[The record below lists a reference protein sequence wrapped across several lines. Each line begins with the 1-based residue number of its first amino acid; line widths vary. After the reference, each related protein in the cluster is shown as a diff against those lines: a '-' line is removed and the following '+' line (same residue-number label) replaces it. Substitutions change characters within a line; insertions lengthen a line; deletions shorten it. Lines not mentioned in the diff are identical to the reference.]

1 VGSNHQDIQPTHS
14 GPLQLSEENG
24 QQKHI
29 EPYMEPSY
37 REHVSGHLGNPRRT
51 VTHHP
56 QPPAAPLP
64 EGPNVVPPP
73 ATYTQPAT
81 YMGQAGA
88 AGSARQPA
96 GQQQRAGQYPAVWP
110 PQASRGYPPYQPNQ
124 PYPNGST
131 NPYYQQPYASYQGQA
146 WNGYSY
152 PPTYNGYPGYPG
164 TPYPYPYPYNGA
176 YGSYAQPY
184 GYYGYGYYQAQP
196 KPKGSTYQRVIAIIA
211 LIFSSIAIFIGL
223 ACMGLLTL
231 TVIGISMQNLNAT
244 QTASAFSGIALLT
257 SLTLSGVGGGSFGL
271 WHSIRALMRRPSI
284 EFKLPSLQLKFP
296 ATAELRERW
305 QSSSAR
311 RWQQAMISGNKLLVK
326 VPWFVVFL
334 LLYVIMIAIGLSVRG
349 NAQIASDTWLTI
361 LLIGLSGLLPALTV
375 MTLGAWRTHNP
386 SDTHWPTTWRHFAM
400 SLISGATSAIL
411 FAMILEAI
419 LEIVVSLGFGHINAF
434 QLSDP
439 NAPLPKDIHVIL
451 YMIILLSVIAP
462 FVEEGVKPLA
472 VITMLGRINSAAEA
486 FTMGMACGIGFDLIE
501 TSSYIGMGYSN
512 WVDIA
517 IERSSAGLL
526 HSFGA
531 GMTALGWYLLT
542 HRDSLPKRR
551 VLIAFG
557 CMLYAVLQ
565 HATWNA
571 SFLFSYLPAPV
582 GPYIQNGVITIGSY
596 QLPAELIIYAIETAL
611 MLIFLWF
618 VTGKLRRLSSPRK
631 SETPQQVPQATNVP
645 PQFPGNNQPDPQGSY
660 PQPVR
665 S

>member
-1 VGSNHQDIQPTHS
+1 M
-14 GPLQLSEENG
+14 
-24 QQKHI
+24 
-29 EPYMEPSY
+29 EPYLEPSY
-37 REHVSGHLGNPRRT
+37 REHVSGHLGDPRQT
-51 VTHHP
+51 VYHHP
-56 QPPAAPLP
+56 QPSAAPLP

-73 ATYTQPAT
+73 AAYTQPAT
-81 YMGQAGA
+81 YMGHARA
-88 AGSARQPA
+88 TGSAQQPA
-96 GQQQRAGQYPAVWP
+96 GQQQQRAGQYPPTWP
-110 PQASRGYPPYQPNQ
+110 PQAYRGYPPYQPYQ
-124 PYPNGST
+124 PYPNGNNRT
-131 NPYYQQPYASYQGQA
+131 NPYYQQPYAGYQGQA

-164 TPYPYPYPYNGA
+164 TPYPYPYSYPYPYNNA
-176 YGSYAQPY
+176 YGAYAQPY

-196 KPKGSTYQRVIAIIA
+196 RPKGSTYQRVIAVIA
-211 LIFSSIAIFIGL
+211 LIFSSLAIIIGL
-223 ACMGLLTL
+223 GCMLILTL
-231 TVIGISMQNLNAT
+231 TIIRTSTGSLTAT
-244 QTASAFSGIALLT
+244 QTVSAFSGITLLT
-257 SLTLSGVGGGSFGL
+257 ALTLSGVGGGSFGL

-296 ATAELRERW
+296 IAAELREQW
-305 QSSSAR
+305 QRSGAQ

-326 VPWFVVFL
+326 IPWFVVFL
-334 LLYVIMIAIGLSVRG
+334 LLYVVMIAIGLSVRG
-349 NAQIASDTWLTI
+349 NDQIASDTWLTV
-361 LLIGLSGLLPALTV
+361 LLIGLAGLLPALTV
-375 MTLGAWRTHNP
+375 MTLGAWRVHDP
-386 SDTHWPTTWRHFAM
+386 RDAHWTTTWRHFAM

-411 FAMILEAI
+411 FAIILEAI
-419 LEIVVSLGFGHINAF
+419 LEIVVTLGFGRINAF

-472 VITMLGRINSAAEA
+472 VITMLGRISSAAEA
-486 FTMGMACGIGFDLIE
+486 FIMGMACGIGFDLIE

-557 CMLYAVLQ
+557 CMLYAIVQ
-565 HATWNA
+565 HATWNG

-582 GPYIQNGVITIGSY
+582 GPYIEKGIITIGSY
-596 QLPAELIIYAIETAL
+596 QLPAELIIYAIETVL

-631 SETPQQVPQATNVP
+631 PEASQQAPQASNVP
-645 PQFPGNNQPDPQGSY
+645 SQIPGNSQQDPQGSY
-660 PQPVR
+660 PQPIR
-665 S
+665 L